1 LWVVVALVSLAALI
15 ILFLCIPL
23 DLVFHANVDEKPKF
37 RLNLIW
43 FFGLFTAQ
51 LTPLGKKKPK
61 EKRLI
66 LSEGKPGDW
75 LHRLRMTYEILQT
88 KGLFKR
94 LISFLRKTF
103 KQIKVRE
110 LAGNLKI
117 GLDNPADTGLLF
129 AFMAPLNLAINY
141 FLPNS
146 IKIEPLFS
154 GESFIKGYL
163 YGAIR
168 LWPIQLAASLIGL
181 AVSLPVLRAS
191 KKMVL
196 HKWKRTE

>member
-1 LWVVVALVSLAALI
+1 MWVVITLVSLAALI

-23 DLVFHANVDEKPKF
+23 DLVFRANVDGKPKF
-37 RLNLIW
+37 SLSLIW
-43 FFGLFTAQ
+43 FFGLFTTH
-51 LTPLGKKKPK
+51 LTPPGKKSE
-61 EKRLI
+61 EKRLTI
-66 LSEGKPGDW
+66 SEGKPGDW

-88 KGLFKR
+88 KGLFKQ
-94 LISFLRKTF
+94 LVSFLRKTF

-129 AFMAPLNLAINY
+129 AFIAPLNLAINY
-141 FLPNS
+141 FLPNP
-146 IKIEPLFS
+146 IKVEPLFT
-154 GESFIKGYL
+154 GESFITGYL

-168 LWPIQLAASLIGL
+168 LWPIQLAASIIGL
-181 AVSLPVLRAS
+181 AVSLPVLRAY